1 MDKKT
6 DGQPLAGKKELK
18 DAEKEVNAVET
29 LKKNKKLITWTLVL
43 ILAVVIAILVY
54 ILVSNRNARKAD
66 EAIGEADAIEL
77 NDSLALVKYQAVAE
91 MGHDA
96 GQRAK
101 LNCAILYYQNG
112 RYQDAADYLKSA
124 SIKDPLIEAGQY
136 SLLGDCYVNLKDY
149 DKALD
154 TFDEALDAADEN
166 PELTPVILIKKAHIY
181 RAQNKFDK
189 EAECY
194 QTIVDDYPAFCN
206 ETMTDYTKFVERAKA
221 SAPAGK

>member
-6 DGQPLAGKKELK
+6 DGKPLVSKKELK
-18 DAEKEVNAVET
+18 EAENEVNAVET
-29 LKKNKKLITWTLVL
+29 LKRNKKLITWTLVF
-43 ILAVVIAILVY
+43 ILFVVVAILIY
-54 ILVSNRNARKAD
+54 ILVSNRNSKKAD
-66 EAIGEADAIEL
+66 EAIGEADSIEL
-77 NDSLALVKYQAVAE
+77 NDSLALTKYQAVAN

-101 LNCAILYYQNG
+101 LNCAIIYYQNG
-112 RYQDAADYLKSA
+112 RYQDAIDYLKDA

-154 TFDEALDAADEN
+154 AFDDALDAADDN

-194 QTIVDDYPAFCN
+194 QTIVDEYPVFADEN
-206 ETMTDYTKFVERAKA
+206 MTDFTKFVERAKA
-221 SAPAGK
+221 SAPAQK